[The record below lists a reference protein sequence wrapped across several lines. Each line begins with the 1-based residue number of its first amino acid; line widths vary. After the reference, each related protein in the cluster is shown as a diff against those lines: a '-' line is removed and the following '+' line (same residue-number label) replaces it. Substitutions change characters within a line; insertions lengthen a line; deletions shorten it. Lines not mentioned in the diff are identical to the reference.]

1 MPHTRSRFDRSSLQ
15 RLMAAMRNVQ
25 VPLLVRSADIE
36 LEFVRADAALDV
48 APEDVATIFAAPL
61 PVKDTRFAAVMERIR
76 LRDRHLTS
84 RIFPVCPK
92 VFSIRSMSTYML
104 YFRSAYVCDRRW
116 ID

>member
-1 MPHTRSRFDRSSLQ
+1 MPQVCSRFDRSSLQ
-15 RLMAAMRNVQ
+15 RLMTAMRNVQ

-36 LEFVRADAALDV
+36 LEFVRAHAALDV

-84 RIFPVCPK
+84 RILPICSK
-92 VFSIRSMSTYML
+92 VFSVGSMSGYVLDFLATH
-104 YFRSAYVCDRRW
+104 VCD
-116 ID
+116 